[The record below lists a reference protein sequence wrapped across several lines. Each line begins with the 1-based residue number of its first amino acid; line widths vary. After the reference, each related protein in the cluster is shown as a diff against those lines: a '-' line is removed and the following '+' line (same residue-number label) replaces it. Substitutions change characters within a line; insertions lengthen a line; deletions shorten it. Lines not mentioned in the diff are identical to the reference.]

1 LIDIRLTEE
10 GKENNR
16 ADSTARRNQPGGAE
30 LNRVNATARRNQGQ
44 SLEWSLNDIRSPSF
58 SHGQEYVALSR
69 PIDFDKVAIFCN
81 SNQIFEGSV
90 VFTNVVYNELFN

>member
-1 LIDIRLTEE
+1 MT
-10 GKENNR
+10 KNK
-16 ADSTARRNQPGGAE
+16 A
-30 LNRVNATARRNQGQ
+30 QGQ